1 VTKRHPIEQEADM
14 AVHDHAR
21 QHTGFHFPTWNKA
34 SVGHPSGT
42 AAVAGPAARSL
53 AAVRIATG
61 FIFLWA
67 FLDKAFGWHY
77 ATGSGKGWIDGGSPT
92 KGFLSGVSA
101 GPLQSFFHH
110 IAGQGWTDWTFM
122 LALLGIGAALM
133 SGIALRVTAA
143 AGTAL
148 MAMMWAAE
156 WPPAQH
162 LTTGAPSMSS
172 NPIVDYHLIY
182 ALAMILFALTAA
194 GTTWGLGRRWAQ
206 LPIVRRNH
214 WLL

>member
-1 VTKRHPIEQEADM
+1 M
-14 AVHDHAR
+14 AVHNQPR
-21 QHTGFHFPTWNKA
+21 QRSGFHL
-34 SVGHPSGT
+34 PSRNGAVAEPVNDTAT
-42 AAVAGPAARSL
+42 AAGAALAARAL

-67 FLDKAFGWHY
+67 FLDKAFGLHY

-110 IAGQGWTDWTFM
+110 IAGQGWTDWLFM

-133 SGIALRVTAA
+133 SGIALRVTAV
-143 AGTAL
+143 AGTVL

-162 LTTGAPSMSS
+162 LSTGAPSMSS
-172 NPIVDYHLIY
+172 NPFVDYHFVY
-182 ALAMILFALTAA
+182 ALAMILFAFAAA
-194 GTTWGLGRRWAQ
+194 GTTWGLGRLWAQ
-206 LPIVRRNH
+206 LPVVRRNR

>member
-1 VTKRHPIEQEADM
+1 M
-14 AVHDHAR
+14 AVHQHTR
-21 QHTGFHFPTWNKA
+21 QHTGFRRPAWKRA
-34 SVGHPSGT
+34 S
-42 AAVAGPAARSL
+42 AGPEGGTTSVTAGSVLAARSL
-53 AAVRIATG
+53 ATVRVATG

-110 IAGQGWTDWTFM
+110 IAGQGWTDWLFM
-122 LALLGIGAALM
+122 LALLGIGVALM
-133 SGIALRVTAA
+133 SGVALRLTAV

-148 MAMMWAAE
+148 MGMMWAAE

-162 LTTGAPSMSS
+162 LTGGAPSMSS
-172 NPIVDYHLIY
+172 NPIVDYHVIY

-194 GTTWGLGRRWAQ
+194 GTTWGLGRVWAR
-206 LPIVRRNH
+206 LPVVRERQ
-214 WLL
+214 WLR

>member
-1 VTKRHPIEQEADM
+1 M

-21 QHTGFHFPTWNKA
+21 QHTGFHLPTRNSA
-34 SVGHPSGT
+34 SADAQVNDATTVTTGS
-42 AAVAGPAARSL
+42 ALAARSL

-101 GPLQSFFHH
+101 GPLQSFFHD
-110 IAGQGWTDWTFM
+110 IAGKGWTDTLFM
-122 LALLGIGAALM
+122 LGLLGLGVALM
-133 SGIALRVTAA
+133 SGIALRLTAV
-143 AGTAL
+143 AGTVL

-162 LTTGAPSMSS
+162 LSTGAPSMSS
-172 NPIVDYHLIY
+172 NPFVDYHLIY
-182 ALAMILFALTAA
+182 ALAMIFFALAAA
-194 GTTWGLGRRWAQ
+194 GTTWGLGRIWAKIP
-206 LPIVRRNH
+206 LVNRNR